1 MLVLID
7 NIPAAAVCCDPTQ
20 AAALMKDVAA
30 LLTDGWWPIIVKWFR
45 VCAAP
50 RAGPRVSTPC
60 IRVHQTVSCTGPRL
74 LPHIASV
81 HAPLLA
87 TVQIQNFHWPHK
99 LRILIKAIVCLFA
112 SIIIKTG
119 TCIINF
125 CIVHHRS
132 LVQNICYV
140 QNRDKYHNPR
150 GHSKSSHIINPGSS
164 DMEFQSIRT
173 VICLVTTSDSSRL
186 VPTSL
191 T

>member
-1 MLVLID
+1 MYL
-7 NIPAAAVCCDPTQ
+7 P
-20 AAALMKDVAA
+20 
-30 LLTDGWWPIIVKWFR
+30 
-45 VCAAP
+45 
-50 RAGPRVSTPC
+50 
-60 IRVHQTVSCTGPRL
+60 RVHQTVSCTGPQSAASHCQCPRSAASWTL
-74 LPHIASV
+74 L
-81 HAPLLA
+81 L

-140 QNRDKYHNPR
+140 QNREKYHNPR

>member
-1 MLVLID
+1 MVPSLSRTSSWAPCIYPVYPCPPDSVLHWS
-7 NIPAAAVCCDPTQ
+7 PVCC
-20 AAALMKDVAA
+20 
-30 LLTDGWWPIIVKWFR
+30 LTLP
-45 VCAAP
+45 
-50 RAGPRVSTPC
+50 VSTLRC
-60 IRVHQTVSCTGPRL
+60 WTL
-74 LPHIASV
+74 L
-81 HAPLLA
+81 

-125 CIVHHRS
+125 CIVHRS

>member
-1 MLVLID
+1 MADHNKMVPSLGR
-7 NIPAAAVCCDPTQ
+7 TSS
-20 AAALMKDVAA
+20 
-30 LLTDGWWPIIVKWFR
+30 W
-45 VCAAP
+45 AP
-50 RAGPRVSTPC
+50 CIYPVSTRQCPAL
-60 IRVHQTVSCTGPRL
+60 VPSL
-74 LPHIASV
+74 LPHISSV
-81 HAPLLA
+81 HAPLLD

-150 GHSKSSHIINPGSS
+150 GPSKSSHIINPGSS

-186 VPTSL
+186 APTSL